1 MVRRREWR
9 LRNPAGSRRSRP
21 RLDAWPATPA
31 ATAKEGGGGRGAEE
45 AAGALFRARTAA
57 DAIRS
62 ALAQTRQALQSPDMK
77 SAVVNTDL
85 EAPYAE
91 YERGLAGLLEKRRA
105 AEAALTAIVSE
116 YVDRTLPAPAA
127 TAKEGGGGRG
137 AEEAAGALFRARTAA
152 DAIRSALAQTR
163 QALQSPDMKSA
174 VVNTDLEAPYAEYE
188 RGLAGLH

>member
-1 MVRRREWR
+1 MRRER
-9 LRNPAGSRRSRP
+9 LRSLLVDDGGAAERMEAAEPGWFTEIETGPLA

-116 YVDRTLPAPAA
+116 YVDLLLR
-127 TAKEGGGGRG
+127 KKWRRSRGG
-137 AEEAAGALFRARTAA
+137 
-152 DAIRSALAQTR
+152 
-163 QALQSPDMKSA
+163 
-174 VVNTDLEAPYAEYE
+174 
-188 RGLAGLH
+188 